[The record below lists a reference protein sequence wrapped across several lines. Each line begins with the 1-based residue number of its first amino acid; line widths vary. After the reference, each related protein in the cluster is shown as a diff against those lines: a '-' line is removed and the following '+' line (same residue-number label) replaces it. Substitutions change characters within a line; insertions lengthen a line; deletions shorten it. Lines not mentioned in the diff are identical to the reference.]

1 MLTRTSND
9 ATELERID
17 VKAFNVAEAGVDAA
31 MAELKTGWPRFST
44 DPSVVVD
51 PTEFR
56 SLYSNATQF
65 PDPSHGE
72 FINAITYD
80 NTADN
85 PTSVEDNRKFHDSN
99 KDDIMWI
106 DSEADVDN
114 NRHRILVLVKRLKI
128 PVELPD
134 VALVANTAGGNG
146 QGLDVSV
153 DPDYTGSIPEVNGV
167 AWRRRCIYRQRDL
180 Q

>member
-1 MLTRTSND
+1 M
-9 ATELERID
+9 
-17 VKAFNVAEAGVDAA
+17 
-31 MAELKTGWPRFST
+31 
-44 DPSVVVD
+44 D

-56 SLYSNATQF
+56 SLYSDTTQF

-85 PTSVEDNRKFHDSN
+85 PTSVEGNRKSYDSN
-99 KDDIMWI
+99 RDDIMWI

-114 NRHRILVLVKRLKI
+114 DRHRILVLVKRLKI

-153 DPDYTGSIPEVNGV
+153 DPDYTGSIPIPAG
-167 AWRRRCIYRQRDL
+167 RRRCCLYRQRDVQQGCITWREHPGDHRANQPL
-180 Q
+180 LELCQPGSHWKSQGDGP